1 LVDRLS
7 DRNVIITAA
16 LPYAN
21 LDLHLGH
28 IASTHLPPDI
38 LYRYLKLNG
47 TRVIQ
52 VCASDDFGTPIL
64 IAAENAGRKP
74 SEYVAVWNRRFRED
88 LERLGIVY
96 DVFDRTSSPE
106 NVSLV
111 QHFFSKLNENGFIF
125 ESEVDQFFCEFDSKF
140 LPDRYVKGK
149 CPYCGAEDQYSD
161 GCENCGRTLQTGQI
175 LNPHCSI
182 CGRAPSVRKSNHYF
196 FRLSSFSK
204 ELEKWLRENQGLQ
217 QDAKNYVLNWI
228 RDGLHDWD
236 VTRDIEWGVP
246 IPLKEAEGKVLYG
259 WFDNH
264 ICYITAAL
272 RAVGKDQDSGKDYWN
287 GSRIYHFI
295 GKDIVYH
302 HYLFLPSMRLGE
314 GEFKLPDFIPTRGHL
329 LLQGKKISKSRHWMI
344 TIRGFLELFPP
355 DYLRFY
361 LTRIVPCGQTDS
373 DFDWHEFRD
382 KINNELVAS
391 VGNFVYR
398 TLTFVTNR
406 HGGVVPEPGKPGAE
420 ERAIAAELGLAV
432 KEVGELIEGGH
443 YDRALK
449 RVLDFSTRCNQYF
462 QKKAPWEGRKDEPTA
477 IFYSCNLVAGLA
489 TLLHPFLPFS
499 TDEIWIQLG
508 FSGKLEDSGWVN
520 ASEFRVE
527 AGRKIGD
534 PKPLFKKVEERELEA
549 ARKLVS

>member
-21 LDLHLGH
+21 SDLHLGH
-28 IASTHLPPDI
+28 IASTYLPPDI

-64 IAAENAGRKP
+64 IAAENAGKKP
-74 SEYVAVWNRRFRED
+74 SEYVAVWNGRFRED

-96 DVFDRTSSPE
+96 DAFDRTSSPE
-106 NVSLV
+106 NVSLA
-111 QHFFSKLNENGFIF
+111 QHFFTKLNENGFIF

-161 GCENCGRTLQTGQI
+161 GCESCGRTLQTGQI

-182 CGRAPSVRKSNHYF
+182 CGRAPAVRKSSHYF

-204 ELEKWLRENQGLQ
+204 GLERWLRENQGLQ

-228 RDGLHDWD
+228 KDGLQDWD

-246 IPLKEAEGKVLYG
+246 IPLKEAKGKVLYG

-272 RAVGKDQDSGKDYWN
+272 KAAGKDPESGRDYWN

-302 HYLFLPSMRLGE
+302 HYLFLPSMRIGE
-314 GEFKLPDFIPTRGHL
+314 GEFKLPDLIPTRGHL

-361 LTRIVPCGQTDS
+361 LTRIVPCSQADS
-373 DFDWHEFRD
+373 DFDWQEFRD

-391 VGNFVYR
+391 VGNLVYR
-398 TLTFVTNR
+398 TLTFVKNR
-406 HGGVVPEPGKPGAE
+406 HGGTVPEPGAPGAE
-420 ERAIAAELGLAV
+420 ENAVAAELRLAV
-432 KEVGELIEGGH
+432 KEVGEIIEAGH

-449 RVLDFSTRCNQYF
+449 RVLDFATTCNQYF

-477 IFYSCNLVAGLA
+477 MFYSCNLVAGLA
-489 TLLHPFLPFS
+489 TLLRPFLPFS
-499 TDEIWIQLG
+499 TDEIWVQLG
-508 FSGKLEDSGWVN
+508 FSGRLEDGGWGA

-527 AGRKIGD
+527 AGRRIGD
-534 PKPLFKKVEERELEA
+534 PRPLFKKVEERELEA
-549 ARKLVS
+549 AQRLVS